1 MPSLPGPIALV
12 HEWFTPRS
20 VGGAE
25 LVVREL
31 DPLLRQLDPQA
42 APPQLFALVDGESR
56 REDSWLAGRSIR
68 SSFIQRLPW
77 GVSHVQQYL
86 PLLPL
91 AIEQL
96 DLSGYPLVLSSSHLV
111 AKGVL
116 TSPDQCHVSYVHTP
130 VRYAWDQMHAYLRHS
145 ALARR
150 GLGPLI
156 RWQLHALR
164 QWDLAS
170 SRRPDQLVAN
180 SRFTAERIR
189 RYWGREA
196 AVVHPPVAVERFRWD
211 QPRDDVY
218 LCLCRLV
225 PYKRVDLV
233 VEAFNRTGLPLL
245 VVGDG
250 PERGRLQ
257 ALARPNVQLL
267 GRLDQQRVNALME
280 RCRAYVYAGLED
292 FGIAPL
298 EAMAAGA
305 PVIGL
310 GQGGLLD
317 TVRCIRSGCSSPTG
331 LLFPQQSVAALVEA
345 LEQFEQQRLW
355 TRLPAEGQRIWAEQ
369 FSPHHFRAR
378 MAAVLERAWAEHQ
391 RQRQWRLQ
399 PLSVPLG

>member
-1 MPSLPGPIALV
+1 
-12 HEWFTPRS
+12 
-20 VGGAE
+20 
-25 LVVREL
+25 
-31 DPLLRQLDPQA
+31 
-42 APPQLFALVDGESR
+42 VDGESR
-56 REDSWLAGRSIR
+56 RAGSWLQGRHIR
-68 SSFIQRLPW
+68 TSFIQRLPA

-96 DLSGYPLVLSSSHLV
+96 DLADYPLVVSSSHLV

-130 VRYAWDQMHAYLRHS
+130 VRYAWDQMHAYLRQS

-180 SRFTAERIR
+180 SRFTAQRIQ

-250 PERGRLQ
+250 PERTRLE
-257 ALARPNVQLL
+257 AMAKSNVQFL
-267 GRLDQQRVNALME
+267 GRITQEQVNGLMS

-292 FGIAPL
+292 FGIAPV

-310 GQGGLLD
+310 AQGGLLD
-317 TVRCIRSGCSSPTG
+317 TVRCLSSGCSQPTG
-331 LLFPQQSVAALVEA
+331 LLFPHQSVASLVAA
-345 LEQFEQQRLW
+345 LEHFHQQRLW
-355 TRLPAEGQRIWAEQ
+355 RDLPAEGLRAWAEQ
-369 FSPHHFRAR
+369 FAPNRFRAR
-378 MAAVLERAWAEHQ
+378 MAAVIERAWASHQ
-391 RQRQWRLQ
+391 RERQARSQ

>member
-1 MPSLPGPIALV
+1 MASLPAPVALV

-20 VGGAE
+20 VGGSE

-31 DPLLRQLDPQA
+31 DALLEQ
-42 APPQLFALVDGESR
+42 PQLYALVDGESR
-56 REDSWLAGRSIR
+56 RRGSWLEGRRIR
-68 SSFIQRLPW
+68 TSFIQGLPF

-96 DLSGYPLVLSSSHLV
+96 DLGDYPLVLSSSHLV

-116 TSPDQCHVSYVHTP
+116 TSPDQCHLSYVHTP
-130 VRYAWDQMHAYLRHS
+130 VRYAWDQMHAYLRQS

-156 RWQLHALR
+156 RWQLHRLR
-164 QWDLAS
+164 QWDVLS
-170 SRRPDQLVAN
+170 GQRPDRLIAN
-180 SRFTAERIR
+180 SRFTAARIR
-189 RYWGREA
+189 RFWGREA

-211 QPRDDVY
+211 QPREDVY

-233 VEAFNRTGLPLL
+233 VEAFNRTGLPL
-245 VVGDG
+245 VVIGDG
-250 PERGRLQ
+250 PERSRLQ
-257 ALARPNVQLL
+257 ALAGANVRLL
-267 GRLDQQRVNALME
+267 GRLPQQQVNDWLA

-292 FGIAPL
+292 FGIAPV

-317 TVRCIRSGCSSPTG
+317 TVRCLNSDAHRPTG
-331 LLFPQQSVAALVEA
+331 LLFHQQNAACLAQA
-345 LEQFEQQRLW
+345 LETFEAEQLW
-355 TRLPAEGQRIWAEQ
+355 RRLPAERQRQWAEQ
-369 FSPHHFRAR
+369 FAPERFRQR
-378 MAAVLERAWAEHQ
+378 IAAVIEQTWDRHQRHGAERAAP
-391 RQRQWRLQ
+391 LPD
-399 PLSVPLG
+399 PLSPP

>member
-1 MPSLPGPIALV
+1 MPALPGPIALV

-31 DPLLRQLDPQA
+31 DLLLGQ
-42 APPQLFALVDGESR
+42 PQLFALVDGESR
-56 REDSWLAGRSIR
+56 HAGSWLQGRHIR
-68 SSFIQRLPW
+68 TSFIQRLPA

-96 DLSGYPLVLSSSHLV
+96 DLADYPLVVSSSHLV

-130 VRYAWDQMHAYLRHS
+130 VRYAWDQMHAYLRQS

-180 SRFTAERIR
+180 SRFTAQRIQ
-189 RYWGREA
+189 RYWGRTA
-196 AVVHPPVAVERFRWD
+196 AVVHPPVAVDRFRWD

-233 VEAFNRTGLPLL
+233 VEAFNRTGLPLV

-250 PERGRLQ
+250 PERARLE
-257 ALARPNVQLL
+257 AMAKPNVQFL
-267 GRLDQQRVNALME
+267 GRVNQEQVNGLMS

-292 FGIAPL
+292 FGIAPV

-310 GQGGLLD
+310 AQGGLLD
-317 TVRCIRSGCSSPTG
+317 TVRCISSGCSQPTG
-331 LLFPQQSVAALVEA
+331 LLFPHQSVASLVAA
-345 LEQFEQQRLW
+345 LEHFHQQRLW
-355 TRLPAEGQRIWAEQ
+355 SHLPAEGLRAWAEQ
-369 FSPHHFRAR
+369 FAPHRFRAH
-378 MAAVLERAWAEHQ
+378 MVAVIERAWASHQ
-391 RQRQWRLQ
+391 RELQARSQ

>member
-1 MPSLPGPIALV
+1 MALLPGPAALV

-25 LVVREL
+25 LVVQ
-31 DPLLRQLDPQA
+31 QLDA
-42 APPQLFALVDGESR
+42 LLERPQLAALVDGESSR
-56 REDSWLAGRSIR
+56 SASWLADRSILT
-68 SSFIQRLPW
+68 SFVQRLPW

-116 TSPDQCHVSYVHTP
+116 TSPDQCHLSYVHTP
-130 VRYAWDQMHAYLRHS
+130 VRYAWDQMHAYLRQS

-150 GLGPLI
+150 GLSPLI
-156 RWQLHALR
+156 RWQLHRLR
-164 QWDLAS
+164 QWDVLSAQ
-170 SRRPDQLVAN
+170 RPDALIAN
-180 SRFTAERIR
+180 SRFTAARIR
-189 RYWGREA
+189 RYWGRSA
-196 AVVHPPVAVERFRWD
+196 TVVHPPVAVERFRWD

-233 VEAFNRTGLPLL
+233 VQAFNATGLPL
-245 VVGDG
+245 VVIGDG
-250 PERGRLQ
+250 PERQRL
-257 ALARPNVQLL
+257 AAMAGPNVQLL
-267 GRLDQQRVNALME
+267 GRLPQQEVNGWLA

-292 FGIAPL
+292 FGIAPV
-298 EAMAAGA
+298 EAMASGA

-317 TVRCIRSGCSSPTG
+317 SVRCISTGCAQPTG
-331 LLFPQQSVAALVEA
+331 LLFADQTPAALVAALER
-345 LEQFEQQRLW
+345 FEQQRLW
-355 TRLPAEGQRIWAEQ
+355 TQLPAESLRQWAER
-369 FSPHHFRAR
+369 FSPQLFRQR
-378 MAAVLERAWAEHQ
+378 MGAVIDQAWNRHQ
-391 RQRQWRLQ
+391 RLQ
-399 PLSVPLG
+399 AERGCALSVPLG

>member
-1 MPSLPGPIALV
+1 MASLPGPVALV

-31 DPLLRQLDPQA
+31 DDLLER
-42 APPQLFALVDGESR
+42 PQLHALVDGESAR
-56 REDSWLAGRSIR
+56 AGSWLAGRSIR
-68 SSFIQRLPW
+68 TSFIQQLPW
-77 GVSHVQQYL
+77 GPSHVQQYL

-96 DLSGYPLVLSSSHLV
+96 DLSEFPLVLSSSHLV

-116 TSPDQCHVSYVHTP
+116 TGPEQLHVSYVHTP
-130 VRYAWDQMHAYLRHS
+130 VRYAWDQMHAYLRRS
-145 ALARR
+145 ALARSP
-150 GLGPLI
+150 LGPLI
-156 RWQLHALR
+156 RWQLHGLR
-164 QWDLAS
+164 QWDRAS
-170 SRRPDQLVAN
+170 GQRPDALVAN

-189 RYWGREA
+189 RYWGRAA
-196 AVVHPPVAVERFRWD
+196 AVVHPPVAVERFAWNRE
-211 QPRDDVY
+211 RDSFY

-250 PERGRLQ
+250 PERRRLR
-257 ALARPNVQLL
+257 AIARPNVSLL
-267 GRLDQQRVNALME
+267 GRVSAEQVDALMAT
-280 RCRAYVYAGLED
+280 CRAYVYAGLED
-292 FGIAPL
+292 FGIAPV

-317 TVRCIRSGCSSPTG
+317 TVRCVAAGAESPTG
-331 LLFPQQSVAALVEA
+331 LLFPEQSVESLVAALEH
-345 LEQFEQQRLW
+345 FEQQRLW
-355 TRLPAEGQRIWAEQ
+355 RRLPAEGQRQWAEQ
-369 FSPHHFRAR
+369 FAPARFRER
-378 MAAVLERAWAEHQ
+378 MAGRLERAWQGHQ
-391 RQRQWRLQ
+391 RRLHGRSR
-399 PLSVPLG
+399 PLSVPLR

>member
-1 MPSLPGPIALV
+1 MAQLPAPAALV

-31 DPLLRQLDPQA
+31 DALLGQPA
-42 APPQLFALVDGESR
+42 LFSLVDGESR
-56 REDSWLAGRSIR
+56 RGGSWLEGRTIHT
-68 SSFIQRLPW
+68 SFVQGLPW

-96 DLSGYPLVLSSSHLV
+96 DLSAYPLVLSSSHLV

-116 TSPDQCHVSYVHTP
+116 TSPGQCHISYVHTP
-130 VRYAWDQMHAYLRHS
+130 VRYAWDQMHAYLRQS

-156 RWQLHALR
+156 RWQLHRLR
-164 QWDLAS
+164 QWDLLSAQ
-170 SRRPDQLVAN
+170 RPDALIAN
-180 SRFTAERIR
+180 SRFTAARIQ
-189 RYWGREA
+189 RYWGRDA

-233 VEAFNRTGLPLL
+233 VEAFNRTGLPL
-245 VVGDG
+245 VVIGDG
-250 PERGRLQ
+250 PERARLQ
-257 ALARPNVQLL
+257 ALAGPNVTLL
-267 GRLDQQRVNALME
+267 GRLGQAEVTGWLG

-317 TVRCIRSGCSSPTG
+317 TVRCLVRGDSQPTG
-331 LLFPQQSVAALVEA
+331 VLFPQQSVAALVAA
-345 LEQFEQQRLW
+345 LEQFEAQRLW
-355 TRLPAEGQRIWAEQ
+355 RQLPADSLRQWAEQ
-369 FSPHHFRAR
+369 FSPDRFRQR
-378 MAAVLERAWAEHQ
+378 MAAAIERAWGEHQ
-391 RQRQWRLQ
+391 RQLAQRSCA
-399 PLSVPLG
+399 LSVPLP

>member
-1 MPSLPGPIALV
+1 MPELPGPVALV

-25 LVVREL
+25 LVVR
-31 DPLLRQLDPQA
+31 QLDAWLTDQGS
-42 APPQLFALVDGESR
+42 PPQLMALVDGESR
-56 REDSWLAGRSIR
+56 RAGSWLAGRSIR
-68 SSFIQRLPW
+68 TSFIQGLPF
-77 GVSHVQQYL
+77 GISHVQQYL

-96 DLSGYPLVLSSSHLV
+96 DLAGFPLVLSSSHLV

-130 VRYAWDQMHAYLRHS
+130 VRYAWDQMHAYLRQS

-164 QWDLAS
+164 QWDQLS
-170 SRRPDQLVAN
+170 GQRPDQLIAN
-180 SRFTAERIR
+180 SRFTAARINR
-189 RYWGREA
+189 CWGRTA
-196 AVVHPPVAVERFRWD
+196 RVVHPPVAVQRFRWD
-211 QPRDDVY
+211 HPRDDVY

-233 VEAFNRTGLPLL
+233 VEAFNRTGLPL
-245 VVGDG
+245 VVIGDG
-250 PERGRLQ
+250 PERARLQ
-257 ALARPNVQLL
+257 AMAGPSVRLL
-267 GRLDQQRVNALME
+267 GRQSDAEVNGWLQ

-292 FGIAPL
+292 FGIAPV

-305 PVIGL
+305 PVIAL

-317 TVRCIRSGCSSPTG
+317 TVRCLSSGCPQPTG
-331 LLFPQQSVAALVEA
+331 LLFRQQSAASLAAALERFEA
-345 LEQFEQQRLW
+345 GRLW
-355 TRLPAEGQRIWAEQ
+355 RELPAAGQRQWAERFAPERFQ
-369 FSPHHFRAR
+369 QR
-378 MAAVLERAWAEHQ
+378 MAAELERAWSRHQ
-391 RQRQWRLQ
+391 RRCHQRSQ
-399 PLSVPLG
+399 PVPLA